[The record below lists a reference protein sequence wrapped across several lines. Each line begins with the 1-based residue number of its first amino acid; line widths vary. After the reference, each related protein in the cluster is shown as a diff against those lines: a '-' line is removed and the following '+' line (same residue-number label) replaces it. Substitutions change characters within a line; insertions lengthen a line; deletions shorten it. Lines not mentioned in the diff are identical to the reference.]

1 MSEKST
7 GPDEEPDQ
15 DAEPAS
21 KPTGA
26 AAESEPT
33 GAAAE
38 SEPAERDDPDAGP
51 ASEPDIG

>member
-26 AAESEPT
+26 AAE
-33 GAAAE
+33 G
-38 SEPAERDDPDAGP
+38 EPAEQDDPDAGP
-51 ASEPDIG
+51 ASEPGVG